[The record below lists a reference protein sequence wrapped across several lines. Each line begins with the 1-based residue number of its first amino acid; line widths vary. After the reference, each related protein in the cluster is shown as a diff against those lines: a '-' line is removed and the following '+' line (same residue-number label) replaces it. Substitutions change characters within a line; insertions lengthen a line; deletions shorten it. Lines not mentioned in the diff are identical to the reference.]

1 MKQDTSLTLAE
12 LLSLD
17 ALISVAQQRGRSL
30 NDRLSS
36 TEEQAEAMAEVHEA
50 MWEARH
56 GGLELSAKDKVII
69 TQIHDLAKKLE
80 ISPTLG
86 QLIELR
92 GEALKQNS

>member
-17 ALISVAQQRGRSL
+17 ALITVAQQRGLSL
-30 NDRLSS
+30 NDRLSN
-36 TEEQAEAMAEVHEA
+36 TQEQAEAMAEVHAA

-56 GGLELSAKDKVII
+56 GGLELSAKDRQII
-69 TQIHDLAKKLE
+69 TQIHDLAKQLE
-80 ISPTLG
+80 VAPTLG

-92 GEALKQNS
+92 GEALKQRN